1 MEVSS
6 IKRKTGSQC
15 LLWSKVRGPP
25 SPNDKMTKRQKRQEP
40 DQSSRWLSLIP
51 LLFIHLSFI
60 LVLSFPSIYDPLAP
74 YLEFRK
80 TRLKEKSDKKC
91 GWREEME
98 KHKLGGR
105 WGRDIR
111 KKSERTVERTK
122 RRETDSSGGGGSRI
136 VEIHA

>member
-1 MEVSS
+1 
-6 IKRKTGSQC
+6 
-15 LLWSKVRGPP
+15 
-25 SPNDKMTKRQKRQEP
+25 
-40 DQSSRWLSLIP
+40 
-51 LLFIHLSFI
+51 
-60 LVLSFPSIYDPLAP
+60 
-74 YLEFRK
+74 
-80 TRLKEKSDKKC
+80 
-91 GWREEME
+91 ME